1 MNISATPVEAYRQ
14 TNDQSI
20 KKEAGV
26 KKDNTDSQK
35 VEQSDKV
42 TIPGRRAADTLSI
55 KLEKSPSLLSQV
67 LSSEEK
73 DLLVKYF
80 ARFGDETPDSQLYSL
95 DARTKAAPQIGM
107 RVDVR
112 G

>member
-14 TNDQSI
+14 TNDQLV
-20 KKEAGV
+20 KKETGI
-26 KKDNTDSQK
+26 KNDNIESQK
-35 VEQSDKV
+35 AERSEKV
-42 TIPGRRAADTLSI
+42 AIPGRKNADTLAL

-67 LSSEEK
+67 LSSDEK

-80 ARFGDETPDSQLYSL
+80 ARFGDEAPDSQVYNT
-95 DARTKAAPQIGM
+95 DARTKAAPLTGI